1 MRTTLSIDDDVLLAV
16 QERARR
22 EKRPAGRVLSD
33 LARQA
38 LTARSQSTEVPATG
52 GRHGFVPLPHRG
64 AAISNALIDRL
75 REDEPE

>member
-22 EKRPAGRVLSD
+22 ERRTVGELISD

-38 LTARSQSTEVPATG
+38 LISQNRGAEHPERE
-52 GRHGFVPLPHRG
+52 RHGFQPLPSRG
-64 AAISNALIDRL
+64 TAISNELIDKL
-75 REDEPE
+75 REDELE